1 MLSLCLFLLF
11 LKQAMFIIFGLKYII
26 KQLLDL
32 VFVFFFC
39 LKCIKRLLDSI
50 FVICKIINVE
60 VKVIS

>member
-32 VFVFFFC
+32 VFVFFF
-39 LKCIKRLLDSI
+39 LLEMY
-50 FVICKIINVE
+50 KTIIGFDFCDM
-60 VKVIS
+60 